1 MYKFKI
7 QDKTYEIP
15 DIVDVPAGVVRK
27 ARKSGDQTD
36 QAFTLLESVI
46 EENSEIMAALDTLS
60 VREIGVW
67 FRGWTQGA
75 DLGESLDSEN

>member
-7 QDKTYEIP
+7 KNKSYEIP

-27 ARKSGDQTD
+27 ARKTTDQTD
-36 QAFTLLESVI
+36 QAFTLLEAVVP
-46 EENSEIMAALDTLS
+46 EDSELMTALDSLS
-60 VREIGVW
+60 VREIGEW

-75 DLGESLDSEN
+75 DLGESQDSES